1 MLLRKVSP
9 VDADSARI
17 GKRIRR
23 ARLARKMTQESLS
36 EMCGVNASYIGQI
49 ERGEKQPSLR
59 TLTAI
64 CRSLRVDLSTLLEAD
79 TSAPDAAVQ
88 ELLEVVCGC
97 PAEIVDAVTQHARIV
112 VSTFQTLKP
121 PDEPCVHSDTTDS

>member
-1 MLLRKVSP
+1 MRKVSP
-9 VDADSARI
+9 VEAKPASI

-23 ARLARKMTQESLS
+23 ARLTRRMTQESLS

-64 CRSLRVDLSTLLEAD
+64 CRSLRVDLSSLLEAD
-79 TSAPDAAVQ
+79 VNVPDAAVQ
-88 ELLEVVCGC
+88 ELLEIVSGC
-97 PAEIVDAVTQHARIV
+97 PAELVDAVTQHARV
-112 VSTFQTLKP
+112 VVATFHKLRP
-121 PDEPCVHSDTTDS
+121 PADPGNHSDTTDS

>member
-1 MLLRKVSP
+1 MLLRKVNP
-9 VDADSARI
+9 VEAKSACI
-17 GKRIRR
+17 GTRIRR
-23 ARLARKMTQESLS
+23 ARLTRKMTQESLS

-64 CRSLRVDLSTLLEAD
+64 CRSLRVDLSSLLEAD

-97 PAEIVDAVTQHARIV
+97 PAEIVDVVTQHARIV
-112 VSTFQTLKP
+112 VSTFQTLRTP
-121 PDEPCVHSDTTDS
+121 ARPDGYSDTTDS

>member
-1 MLLRKVSP
+1 MRKVSS
-9 VDADSARI
+9 VESKSAGI

-59 TLTAI
+59 TLTAV
-64 CRSLRVDLSTLLEAD
+64 CRSLRVDLSSLIEGNAD
-79 TSAPDAAVQ
+79 PPDAAVQ
-88 ELLEVVCGC
+88 ELLAVVCGC
-97 PAEIVDAVTQHARIV
+97 PAEIVDIVTQHARIV
-112 VSTFQTLKP
+112 VSTFQTLRP
-121 PDEPCVHSDTTDS
+121 PAGPDGHSDTTDS

>member
-9 VDADSARI
+9 VEAKSACI

-49 ERGEKQPSLR
+49 ERGEKHPSLR
-59 TLTAI
+59 TLIAI
-64 CRSLRVDLSTLLEAD
+64 CRSLHVDLSSLLETD
-79 TSAPDAAVQ
+79 TSAPDASVQ
-88 ELLEVVCGC
+88 ELLDVVHGC
-97 PAEIVDAVTQHARIV
+97 PAEIVEVVTQHARVV
-112 VSTFQTLKP
+112 VSTFRKLRSP
-121 PDEPCVHSDTTDS
+121 AGPNVHSDTTDS

>member
-1 MLLRKVSP
+1 
-9 VDADSARI
+9 
-17 GKRIRR
+17 
-23 ARLARKMTQESLS
+23 MTQESLS

-64 CRSLRVDLSTLLEAD
+64 CRSLRVDLSSLLEAD

-97 PAEIVDAVTQHARIV
+97 PAEIVDVVTQHARIV
-112 VSTFQTLKP
+112 VSTFQTLRTP
-121 PDEPCVHSDTTDS
+121 ARPDGYSDTTDS

>member
-1 MLLRKVSP
+1 MLLRKVNP
-9 VDADSARI
+9 VEAKSACI
-17 GKRIRR
+17 GMRIRR

-64 CRSLRVDLSTLLEAD
+64 CRSLRVDLSSLLEPD
-79 TSAPDAAVQ
+79 MSAPDEAVQ
-88 ELLEVVCGC
+88 ELLAVLCGC
-97 PAEIVDAVTQHARIV
+97 PAEIVNVVTQHARIV
-112 VSTFQTLKP
+112 VSTFQTLRSP
-121 PDEPCVHSDTTDS
+121 AGPDGHSDTTDA